1 MCLVFI
7 WMFEQKLV
15 ICIKD
20 KVPKSYNWTWYN
32 NATLHGN
39 THNWTCFLIL
49 HINFGYFQNVVK
61 IVISIVMFHLKLE
74 ADWIPQPVPYCISY
88 EFYIARIWTFVC
100 RLSIFLVIF
109 SESPSWLG
117 SLFNPANIT
126 QISNMPFLLG
136 LYNWQIILWSS
147 HDTVVWGKNISTY

>member
-1 MCLVFI
+1 M
-7 WMFEQKLV
+7 
-15 ICIKD
+15 
-20 KVPKSYNWTWYN
+20 
-32 NATLHGN
+32 
-39 THNWTCFLIL
+39 
-49 HINFGYFQNVVK
+49 
-61 IVISIVMFHLKLE
+61 
-74 ADWIPQPVPYCISY
+74 PQPVPYCISY
-88 EFYIARIWTFVC
+88 EFYIARIWTLVC

-147 HDTVVWGKNISTY
+147 HDTVELKYVVWGKNISTYIHIHISCIYILHSFRISKFFSLFKVEYIVLLSQLLSYRITRHRICSNE

>member
-20 KVPKSYNWTWYN
+20 KVPKSYNWTWCN

-49 HINFGYFQNVVK
+49 HINFGYFQNLVK

-88 EFYIARIWTFVC
+88 EFYIARIWPFVC

-109 SESPSWLG
+109 SESPSWL
-117 SLFNPANIT
+117 FNSANIT
-126 QISNMPFLLG
+126 QISNMPFFLSHK
-136 LYNWQIILWSS
+136 NWQII
-147 HDTVVWGKNISTY
+147 